1 MLSFS
6 DNWKEQLEQIREFL
20 SARGI
25 KVGKV
30 RRNGNAAKVFEVAEI
45 ASMRLMASEML
56 RSGGIFKKRREL
68 ELLLDY
74 YEDKITGNEVI
85 EAFNEEVRLGIRT
98 GKIREP
104 DVPYTHTDGFARGRY
119 ASRFEQRKLNPAQ
132 TKELLAEYLAT
143 QVTGKYLAQKYEIS
157 RATVSTTLKRAGIDS
172 KTRTFRSDS
181 STISDNRETTQR
193 VL

>member
-1 MLSFS
+1 VLSFS

-143 QVTGKYLAQKYEIS
+143 KVTGKYLAQKYEIS
-157 RATVSTTLKRAGIDS
+157 RATVSTMLKRAGIDS